1 MTSPTGS
8 RLTDAQEVLLR
19 QVHPKQRPGGVVS
32 SEAFKPNATDAGL
45 LSTLR
50 GAVAPAEAYRRWIEE
65 EKRLSVGTYG
75 VSVEEVDGRGLAAL
89 DDAAAMAKPDHASV
103 DFTALPSGGRVKQAA
118 RQLRDLAVQ
127 RGSLYE
133 PSTQD

>member
-1 MTSPTGS
+1 MNASTAS
-8 RLTDAQEVLLR
+8 RITDAGEVLLR
-19 QVHPKQRPGGVVS
+19 QVHPTQRPGGVVS
-32 SEAFKPNATDAGL
+32 SEAFKPTATDAGL

-50 GAVAPAEAYRRWIEE
+50 GTVTPAEAYRRWIEE

-75 VSVEEVDGRGLAAL
+75 VSVEEVDGRGLAAI

-127 RGSLYE
+127 RGSLHE
-133 PSTQD
+133 PPVQD